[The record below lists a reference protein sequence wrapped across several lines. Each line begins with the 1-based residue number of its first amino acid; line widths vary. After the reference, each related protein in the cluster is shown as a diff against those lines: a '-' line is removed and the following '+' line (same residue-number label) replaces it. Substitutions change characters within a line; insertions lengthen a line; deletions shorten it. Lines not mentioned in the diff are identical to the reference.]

1 MSKSSA
7 RSLNEVL
14 QSTSDCL
21 FPEHLG
27 KQAVDIS
34 STDVDGDTPLHVLL
48 WRKDT
53 NGALLLIQ
61 HGADVNA
68 VGDMG
73 ETPLHVAIRQENIKV
88 IQAILAA
95 GARTDIVSEFGQT
108 PRSLAKE
115 KGFNLG

>member
-1 MSKSSA
+1 MSKSSNQT
-7 RSLNEVL
+7 LNEML

-27 KQAVDIS
+27 KQTVEIS
-34 STDVDGDTPLHVLL
+34 SADVDGDTPLHALL

-68 VGDMG
+68 VGDMV
-73 ETPLHVAIRQENIKV
+73 EIPLHVAIRQENLV
-88 IQAILAA
+88 AINAMLAV
-95 GARTDIVSEFGQT
+95 GAQTNIVSEFGS
-108 PRSLAKE
+108 PHSVLPK
-115 KGFNLG
+115 K